1 MKTTS
6 ESKTVILFHSGGNFA
21 VQTVITSPLYATV
34 RIKKGTHQIL
44 DGRTYKTEKSM
55 MHHRPSRPA
64 SAVCIKIN
72 MRLPK
77 GMIECEMI

>member
-1 MKTTS
+1 MNTIENNK
-6 ESKTVILFHSGGNFA
+6 VALFHSGSNFA
-21 VQTVITSPLYATV
+21 IPTVITSPLFAIV

-44 DGRTYKTEKSM
+44 DGRRYKTEFAMRKN
-55 MHHRPSRPA
+55 RTSRPE